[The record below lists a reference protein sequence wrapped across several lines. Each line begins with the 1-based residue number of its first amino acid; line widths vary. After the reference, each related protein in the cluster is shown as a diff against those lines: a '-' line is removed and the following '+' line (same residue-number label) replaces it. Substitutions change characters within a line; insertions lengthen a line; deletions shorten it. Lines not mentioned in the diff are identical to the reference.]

1 MNIFDTNKGMVVSK
15 KKLEELKIRMDQLQ
29 IREEDLLEKFIL
41 GSGPGGQKINKTAS
55 TVYLKHLPSK
65 IEIKCSKE
73 RSQEINRFL
82 ARRELCERI
91 EKQVFGTKTS
101 KEKEAEKIKKQKK
114 RKERKL
120 KRKLVDN
127 SSSNL

>member
-1 MNIFDTNKGMVVSK
+1 MVVSK
-15 KKLEELKIRMDQLQ
+15 KKLDELKARMDQLQ

-101 KEKEAEKIKKQKK
+101 KEIEAEKIRKQKK
-114 RKERKL
+114 RKQRKS

-127 SSSNL
+127 SLSDL